1 MTVDEET
8 VKKSTAQKILDIDH
22 RIMATVVMVIVAY
35 TLLVPFK
42 IPFPIT
48 QYGIDYYNFVDNI
61 EPGSNVGF
69 MLSDTPSTR
78 PSLQSSSVLTCVMLF
93 EKDCKI
99 VFWQDEATGPPIYED
114 YIIMTQAALDRT
126 LEYGVDYVNL
136 GYIAG
141 AEAGTAAILADM
153 RKTVGDVDA
162 YGNPVDDQPVMEGI
176 NMGSDFDYG
185 VANCACRCTEPLY
198 VRQWQQPYGTPLA
211 TINCAMYLTAVQP
224 YLATGQLK
232 GTANGLLGSAE
243 MEYLTG
249 TLGMAFGQVLSVSMC
264 GVYFILLIIVGNVL
278 FFMTKSEK
286 EMA

>member
-8 VKKSTAQKILDIDH
+8 VKKSTTQKILDLDH
-22 RIMATVVMVIVAY
+22 RIIATVVMIIITY
-35 TLLVPFK
+35 TLLFPFK

-48 QYGIDYYNFVDNI
+48 DYGRNYYNFVDNI
-61 EPGSNVGF
+61 EPESTVGF

-78 PSLQSSSVLTCVMLF
+78 PSLQSSSVLTCIMLF
-93 EKDCKI
+93 EKNCKI

-114 YIIMTQAALDRT
+114 YIEMTQAALDRP

-141 AEAGTAAILADM
+141 AEAGTAAILADI

-162 YGNPVDDQPVMEGI
+162 YGNRVDDQPVMEGI

-185 VANCACRCTEPLY
+185 FANCACRCTEPLY
-198 VRQWQQPYGTPLA
+198 VRQWQQPYGTPIA
-211 TINCAMYLTAVQP
+211 TINCAMDLTAVQP

-249 TLGMAFGQVLSVSMC
+249 TLGMAFGQVLSVSVT
-264 GVYFILLIIVGNVL
+264 GIYFMLLVVVGNVL
-278 FFMTKSEK
+278 FFMTRSGK
-286 EMA
+286 EVA

>member
-8 VKKSTAQKILDIDH
+8 VKKSMAQKILDIDH
-22 RIMATVVMVIVAY
+22 RIMATVVIFIIVY
-35 TLLVPFK
+35 TLMFPFK

-48 QYGIDYYNFVDNI
+48 QYGINYYNFVDNI
-61 EPGSNVGF
+61 EPGSKIGF

-78 PSLQSSSVLTCVMLF
+78 PSLQSSTVLTCMMLF

-99 VFWQDEATGPPIYED
+99 IFWQDEATGPPIYED
-114 YIIMTQAALDRT
+114 YMVMTQAALGRQ

-141 AEAGTAAILADM
+141 AEAGTAAILADI
-153 RKTVGDVDA
+153 RKTVGGVDA
-162 YGNPVDDQPVMEGI
+162 YGNSVDDQPVMEGI
-176 NMGSDFDYG
+176 NIGSDFDYG
-185 VANCACRCTEPLY
+185 FANVACRCTEPLY
-198 VRQWQQPYGTPLA
+198 VRQWEQPYGIRLA
-211 TINCAMYLTAVQP
+211 TINCAMDLTAVQP

-286 EMA
+286 ETA

>member
-8 VKKSTAQKILDIDH
+8 VKKSTTHKILDLDH
-22 RIMATVVMVIVAY
+22 RIIATVVMIIITY
-35 TLLVPFK
+35 TLLFPFK

-48 QYGIDYYNFVDNI
+48 DYGRNYYNFVDNI
-61 EPGSNVGF
+61 EPESTVGF

-78 PSLQSSSVLTCVMLF
+78 PSLQSSSVLTCIMLF
-93 EKDCKI
+93 EKNCKI

-114 YIIMTQAALDRT
+114 YIEMTQAALDRP

-141 AEAGTAAILADM
+141 AEAGTAAILADI

-162 YGNPVDDQPVMEGI
+162 YGNRVDDQPIMEGI

-185 VANCACRCTEPLY
+185 FANCACRCTEPLY
-198 VRQWQQPYGTPLA
+198 VRQWQQPYGTPIA
-211 TINCAMYLTAVQP
+211 TINCAMDLTAVQP

-249 TLGMAFGQVLSVSMC
+249 TLGMAFGQVLSVSVT
-264 GVYFILLIIVGNVL
+264 GIYFMLLVVVGNVL
-278 FFMTKSEK
+278 FFMTRSGK
-286 EMA
+286 EVA